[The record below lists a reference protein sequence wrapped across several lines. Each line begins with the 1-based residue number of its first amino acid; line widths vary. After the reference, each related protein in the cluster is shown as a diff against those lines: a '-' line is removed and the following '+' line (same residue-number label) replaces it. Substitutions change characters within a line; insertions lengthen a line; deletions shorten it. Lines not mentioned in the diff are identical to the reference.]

1 MAQYGTGRNTTWG
14 KQTLGVEG
22 LREAGPNAAG
32 AAERSPMWLL
42 IMVLLN
48 TVPGLE
54 KIMVLNTFATPEECQ
69 SERNRVGFEMAAAY
83 PYERDFV
90 IACRLNP
97 KHSS

>member
-1 MAQYGTGRNTTWG
+1 V
-14 KQTLGVEG
+14 TL
-22 LREAGPNAAG
+22 AAK
-32 AAERSPMWLL
+32 ATEKSPMWLL

-69 SERNRVGFEMAAAY
+69 SERNRVGFEMAEAY

-90 IACRLNP
+90 IACQLNP

>member
-1 MAQYGTGRNTTWG
+1 
-14 KQTLGVEG
+14 
-22 LREAGPNAAG
+22 
-32 AAERSPMWLL
+32 MWLL

-54 KIMVLNTFATPEECQ
+54 KIMVLNTFATPEQCQ
-69 SERNRVGFEMAAAY
+69 IERNRVGFEMAEAY

>member
-1 MAQYGTGRNTTWG
+1 
-14 KQTLGVEG
+14 
-22 LREAGPNAAG
+22 
-32 AAERSPMWLL
+32 MWLL

-54 KIMVLNTFATPEECQ
+54 KIMVLNTFAMSEECQ

>member
-1 MAQYGTGRNTTWG
+1 M
-14 KQTLGVEG
+14 EG

-48 TVPGLE
+48 IVPGLD
-54 KIMVLNTFATPEECQ
+54 KITVLNTFTTSEECQ
-69 SERNRVGFEMAAAY
+69 TERNRIGFVMAAAY
-83 PYERDFV
+83 PHERDFV
-90 IACRLNP
+90 IACQLNP